1 MAPLRQAPALPKNTG
16 LEWKEFPGTNTLAG
30 NPKLRGRY
38 RTIDLLVP
46 PSSDKRLLMLKNKLS

>member
-30 NPKLRGRY
+30 NSKLRGRNS
-38 RTIDLLVP
+38 TIYLLVL
-46 PSSDKRLLMLKNKLS
+46 SSEKRLLMLKNKLS